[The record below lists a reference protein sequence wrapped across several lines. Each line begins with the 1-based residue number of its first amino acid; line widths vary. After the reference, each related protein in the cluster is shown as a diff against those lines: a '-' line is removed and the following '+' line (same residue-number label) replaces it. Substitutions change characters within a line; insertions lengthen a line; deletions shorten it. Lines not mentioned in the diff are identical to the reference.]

1 MQSEVQL
8 ILKSGGST
16 TYTATFAAC
25 PQEGDIACG
34 TNRLVIDTVTLSPA
48 VDYPNVI
55 WQALADQGGTVE
67 FFDANDESTGTL
79 TINDFD
85 LYLYFN
91 YDANCAGIAADACY
105 FTFTINTAKET
116 FLDLYPNESISLS
129 YQFTDLNNFTQIGTF
144 SRDFRIP
151 ATKRNVEALGPLYDY
166 NFVDDVLSFSR
177 KYEAELRVD
186 TIPISRGYLRVMAA
200 YKQQDYL
207 SDFQVAFYSQA
218 PNFVKELGDK
228 KFVDLTDLPNL
239 DEQVNYVNV
248 TTVLPERIWSL
259 IDRAENNLA
268 FDEGVYANTR
278 PVQDVGQPL
287 APTNLTPCLRADYLL
302 TQIFADAGYELDAT
316 ALNAVISDYYI
327 PWVNQSVLQVD
338 NSYYDFA
345 LNAQVNTLYAVPSSS
360 FIATYNTIVA
370 DPSSSY
376 NTTTSTYTIPAQGIY
391 NVQAGLNYLRTP
403 PPPPVTSY
411 STFIILIA
419 ERLDFTGT
427 TVLSQ
432 TTLIQYPFTYG
443 VNGVPFTLTG
453 SFYGSANIQCN
464 AGDKVRIRVQ
474 IPLLS
479 AAVLGTISV
488 GNDNLFITSE
498 SFTTATIRY
507 AMNAP
512 DVKQID
518 FVSDII
524 KMHNLAVIPDG
535 NIENKLKLEP
545 MQTFIGSGATLD
557 WTMKLDTS
565 KDIVIKGTDDLRK
578 TKLTFTYSAGQDTY
592 SKLFVDQGRVYGD
605 YKAEPYLV
613 TNTQIPSSYLSGE
626 TSVKLVAQSTPATQI
641 NGTTIIVP
649 RFWTQ
654 SGDEPPKFTAPQLR
668 ILFWAESPS
677 IYLYDDVA
685 NDSILTSVPTLNHYS
700 DTSGFNPDYN
710 GKDLNFAPETP
721 LHDYTANPF
730 DNLFTLYWRD
740 YLDTIYADDARI
752 LEANFALN
760 NTDIIS
766 LNFGDFI
773 FVKDAYW
780 RILELSD
787 YKMGQYESTRVKLLK
802 MNPGAPPM
810 PRCDLKPDSVNPDGS
825 VNFLNLSGAPVSATE
840 TCCLAF
846 NYTWSAGTNLCYAR
860 PSDRTNPTRAQT
872 SDPKKGE
879 INGIGTVNSGF
890 NNINTTT
897 YLDAG
902 VSSYSLFAGNLIR
915 NEGFNNNIIA
925 VGDTITLKGDQ
936 RGAAL
941 FGKSV
946 ESVVPG
952 LVIGGGWTQDDRT
965 YAYNGSQSA
974 GTFLMSNQGTYPA
987 TLNNL
992 ELFIEGIANKRIE
1005 MEDEMLW
1012 YMRMH
1017 VMVQPTI
1024 NQYIN
1029 ATITAQM
1036 GKTGGIAF
1044 ATAPIVQYQDT
1055 SMAGRTVALVI
1066 DTATNTAQH
1075 RLNIQIAG
1083 GAYPFTTRLLA
1094 EINYTQFR

>member
-16 TYTATFAAC
+16 TYTATFAQC
-25 PQEGDIACG
+25 PQDGDIACG
-34 TNRLVIDTVTLSPA
+34 TNRLVIDSVTLSPA

-79 TINDFD
+79 TINDFNV
-85 LYLYFN
+85 YLFFN

-105 FTFTINTAKET
+105 FTFTINTGKET

-218 PNFVKELGDK
+218 PNFVKAIGEK
-228 KFVDLTDLPNL
+228 KLADITDLTTKNENVVLS
-239 DEQVNYVNV
+239 NV
-248 TTVLPERIWSL
+248 TVQNNFRIWSL
-259 IDRAENNLA
+259 IDRAVGNKA
-268 FDEGVYANTR
+268 FSEQGELNTR
-278 PVQDVGQPL
+278 RVYDVAGTPL
-287 APTNLTPCLRADYLL
+287 YAGDLTPCVRADYLL
-302 TQIFADAGYELDAT
+302 TEIFKDAGFELDASNL
-316 ALNAVISDYYI
+316 LNIIQDYYV
-327 PWVNQSVLQVD
+327 PWVNSERLTFAESASDYAIRIRNNSAITSGIQIGYTVFPLNDEIFDSYNLFNPTTYTYTAITNGYYQFKLTTTVSNINKIGGVFFKMRVTDLSANDIDVPFGGIYTGNGTYAFTSQPFLMTTGYTFQVL
-338 NSYYDFA
+338 YRHT
-345 LNAQVNTLYAVPSSS
+345 TLTTTGPGVPS
-360 FIATYNTIVA
+360 ITYDANG
-370 DPSSSY
+370 
-376 NTTTSTYTIPAQGIY
+376 TY
-391 NVQAGLNYLRTP
+391 LEL
-403 PPPPVTSY
+403 
-411 STFIILIA
+411 
-419 ERLDFTGT
+419 E
-427 TVLSQ
+427 
-432 TTLIQYPFTYG
+432 
-443 VNGVPFTLTG
+443 TLTFL
-453 SFYGSANIQCN
+453 SN
-464 AGDKVRIRVQ
+464 ADIVYQ
-474 IPLLS
+474 
-479 AAVLGTISV
+479 
-488 GNDNLFITSE
+488 F
-498 SFTTATIRY
+498 
-507 AMNAP
+507 NAP
-512 DVKQID
+512 DIKQID
-518 FVSDII
+518 FVSDLI
-524 KMHNLAVIPDG
+524 KMHNLAVIPDA

-545 MQTFIGSGATLD
+545 MQSYIGSGSTLD
-557 WTMKLDTS
+557 WTKKLDTS

-641 NGTTIIVP
+641 NGTNIIVP

-668 ILFWAESPS
+668 MLYYAENV
-677 IYLYDDVA
+677 DVYIF
-685 NDSILTSVPTLNHYS
+685 DEVSGSGVIQSVPTLNHYS

-766 LNFGDFI
+766 LNFADYI

-802 MNPGAPPM
+802 MNPGAPPI
-810 PRCDLKPDSVNPDGS
+810 PRCDLKPDSVNADGS
-825 VNFLNLSGAPVSATE
+825 VNFINLSGAPVSATE

-846 NYTWSAGTNLCYAR
+846 NYTWSSNTNLCYAR
-860 PSDRTNPTRAQT
+860 PSDRPSVGNPSTDATAR
-872 SDPKKGE
+872 GE
-879 INGIGTVNSGF
+879 ITGINTISSGV
-890 NNINTTT
+890 NNINTTSN
-897 YLDAG
+897 LDAG
-902 VSSYSLFAGNLIR
+902 NATFSMFAGNDIKIEGTNDNLIA
-915 NEGFNNNIIA
+915 I
-925 VGDTITLKGDQ
+925 GDTITLKGDQ

-987 TLNNL
+987 TLNVV

>member
-1 MQSEVQL
+1 MQNEVQL
-8 ILKSGGST
+8 IVRSGVISPTMTFTDIYTQAGSPSDYFESGALPLAVNYPNGSKVEFYNNKNASVEFT
-16 TYTATFAAC
+16 TYVVSTD
-25 PQEGDIACG
+25 DINGRVYINPPFVLAPDQNDGIDIYVYAFIG
-34 TNRLVIDTVTLSPA
+34 TN
-48 VDYPNVI
+48 
-55 WQALADQGGTVE
+55 
-67 FFDANDESTGTL
+67 
-79 TINDFD
+79 
-85 LYLYFN
+85 
-91 YDANCAGIAADACY
+91 
-105 FTFTINTAKET
+105 T

-186 TIPISRGYLRVMAA
+186 TIPISRGYLRIMAA

-218 PNFVKELGDK
+218 PNFVKEIGEK
-228 KFVDLTDLPNL
+228 KLADITDLTTKNENVVLPN
-239 DEQVNYVNV
+239 V
-248 TTVLPERIWSL
+248 TVQNSFRIWGL
-259 IDRAENNLA
+259 IDRATGGLA
-268 FDEGVYANTR
+268 FSEQGEINTR
-278 PVQDVGQPL
+278 RVFDVGGSPL
-287 APTNLTPCLRADYLL
+287 YAGDLTPCVRADYLL
-302 TQIFADAGYELDAT
+302 TEIFKDAGYELDASNLLTIIQDYYVPWCNTEKLIYAQAVSDFDFRVKNST
-316 ALNAVISDYYI
+316 AITSTQTIANTVFPFDTVVFDSGLTYDPITYTYTPNAIGYYKFRLTTTLSNVNKMQAIAFKLRVTDPSSFTTDYYI
-327 PWVNQSVLQVD
+327 QLLGHGSDGVYTGV
-338 NSYYDFA
+338 
-345 LNAQVNTLYAVPSSS
+345 TPSI
-360 FIATYNTIVA
+360 F
-370 DPSSSY
+370 
-376 NTTTSTYTIPAQGIY
+376 
-391 NVQAGLNYLRTP
+391 
-403 PPPPVTSY
+403 
-411 STFIILIA
+411 
-419 ERLDFTGT
+419 
-427 TVLSQ
+427 
-432 TTLIQYPFTYG
+432 
-443 VNGVPFTLTG
+443 
-453 SFYGSANIQCN
+453 
-464 AGDKVRIRVQ
+464 
-474 IPLLS
+474 
-479 AAVLGTISV
+479 LGTGYTCQVIYRHQIVISTAP
-488 GNDNLFITSE
+488 GTPTITYDANGTFFELEDLQILSNADIVYQ
-498 SFTTATIRY
+498 F
-507 AMNAP
+507 NAP

-524 KMHNLAVIPDG
+524 KMHNLAVVPDL

-557 WTMKLDTS
+557 WTKKLDVS

-592 SKLFVDQGRVYGD
+592 SKLFVDQGRIYGD
-605 YKAEPYLV
+605 YKPEPYTTTV
-613 TNTQIPSSYLSGE
+613 TQIPSSFATGE
-626 TSVKLVAQSTPATQI
+626 TSVKLVAQSTPATQV
-641 NGTTIIVP
+641 NGSNIICP

-654 SGDEPPKFTAPQLR
+654 SGSEPPKFAAPGLR
-668 ILFWAESPS
+668 FLYYSENAD
-677 IYLYDDVA
+677 IYIYDEV
-685 NDSILTSVPTLNHYS
+685 SGFGVTQSVPTLTHYS
-700 DTSGFNPDYN
+700 NTSGFNPDYN
-710 GKDLNFAPETP
+710 HEDLNWAPETP

-740 YLDTIYADDARI
+740 YLDTIYSDDARI
-752 LEANFALN
+752 LEANFALD
-760 NTDIIS
+760 NTDILS
-766 LNFGDFI
+766 LNFADFV

-780 RILELSD
+780 RVLELSD
-787 YKMGQYESTRVKLLK
+787 YKMGQFESTRVKLLK
-802 MNPGAPPM
+802 MNPGQAAP

-825 VNFLNLSGAPVSATE
+825 VNFLNLAGNPVSASE
-840 TCCLAF
+840 TCCRAF
-846 NYTWSAGTNLCYAR
+846 NYTWSQDTNLCYAR
-860 PSDRTNPTRAQT
+860 PSDRPSVGKPNNDTTGR
-872 SDPKKGE
+872 GE
-879 INGIGTVNSGF
+879 IAGINTISSGI
-890 NNINTTT
+890 NNINTTSN
-897 YLDAG
+897 LDAG
-902 VSSYSLFAGNLIR
+902 SSTFSMFAGNDIR
-915 NEGFNNNIIA
+915 IEGTNDNLIA

-1017 VMVQPTI
+1017 IMVQPTI

-1055 SMAGRTVALVI
+1055 SMAGRTVALII

>member
-105 FTFTINTAKET
+105 FTFTINTAKEI

-218 PNFVKELGDK
+218 PNFVKAIGEK
-228 KFVDLTDLPNL
+228 KLADITDLATMNEPMAFS
-239 DEQVNYVNV
+239 NV
-248 TTVLPERIWSL
+248 TTVTAKRIWAL
-259 IDRAENNLA
+259 IDRAISGQALSDAGETNTQPTQDSNNPL
-268 FDEGVYANTR
+268 R
-278 PVQDVGQPL
+278 PSE
-287 APTNLTPCLRADYLL
+287 LTPCLRADYLL
-302 TQIFADAGYELDAT
+302 TEIFKDAGFELDAT
-316 ALNAVISDYYI
+316 NLLNTIQNYYVPWVITENLFTVESADAIGFTVYNSTAFSYANYNAKLNFTNALYGGANFDFPNDRFVNTTASNVTCTFIFEANEVYGNFSYKVYNASNVLQSTITIGSAGSVTIDEFGVPYVTLGNILNTSPQIMLATGWYIEVFAANYLQYAVI
-327 PWVNQSVLQVD
+327 
-338 NSYYDFA
+338 A
-345 LNAQVNTLYAVPSSS
+345 LKLNTAIFENAEIVYS
-360 FIATYNTIVA
+360 F
-370 DPSSSY
+370 
-376 NTTTSTYTIPAQGIY
+376 
-391 NVQAGLNYLRTP
+391 
-403 PPPPVTSY
+403 
-411 STFIILIA
+411 
-419 ERLDFTGT
+419 
-427 TVLSQ
+427 
-432 TTLIQYPFTYG
+432 
-443 VNGVPFTLTG
+443 
-453 SFYGSANIQCN
+453 
-464 AGDKVRIRVQ
+464 
-474 IPLLS
+474 
-479 AAVLGTISV
+479 
-488 GNDNLFITSE
+488 
-498 SFTTATIRY
+498 
-507 AMNAP
+507 NAP

-545 MQTFIGSGATLD
+545 MQTFIGSGSTLD
-557 WTMKLDTS
+557 WTKKLDTS

-613 TNTQIPSSYLSGE
+613 TNTQVPSNFATGE
-626 TSVKLVAQSTPATQI
+626 TSVKLVAQSTPATLVSSTNLI
-641 NGTTIIVP
+641 AP

-654 SGDEPPKFTAPQLR
+654 SGNEPPKFTSPGLR
-668 ILFWAESPS
+668 FLYWSDTQPV
-677 IYLYDDVA
+677 YLYDVTGTP
-685 NDSILTSVPTLNHYS
+685 TSVYQNVPIVTHYN
-700 DTSGFNPDYN
+700 DTSGANPDYN
-710 GKDLNFAPETP
+710 GTDLNFAPETP

-773 FVKDAYW
+773 YVKDAYW

-802 MNPGAPPM
+802 MNPGAPPI
-810 PRCDLKPDSVNPDGS
+810 PRCDLKPDSVNADGS
-825 VNFLNLSGAPVSATE
+825 VNFINLSGAPVSATE

-846 NYTWSAGTNLCYAR
+846 NYTWNAGTNLCYAR
-860 PSDRTNPTRAQT
+860 PSDRPSITNGT
-872 SDPKKGE
+872 SVSSE
-879 INGIGTVNSGF
+879 RGIITNNAPINSGI
-890 NNINTTT
+890 NNIVNTIA
-897 YLDAG
+897 LDAG
-902 VSSYSLFAGNLIR
+902 SSTYSIYSGQTLK
-915 NEGFNNNIIA
+915 NEGANDYTIM
-925 VGDTITLKGDQ
+925 VGDVLILKGDQ

>member
-1 MQSEVQL
+1 MQNEVQL
-8 ILKSGGST
+8 IVRSGVISPTMTFTDIYTQAGSPSDYFESGATPPLAVNYPNGSKVEFYNNKNASVEFT
-16 TYTATFAAC
+16 TYVVSTD
-25 PQEGDIACG
+25 DINGRVYINPPFVLAPDQNDGIDIYVYAFIG
-34 TNRLVIDTVTLSPA
+34 TN
-48 VDYPNVI
+48 
-55 WQALADQGGTVE
+55 
-67 FFDANDESTGTL
+67 
-79 TINDFD
+79 
-85 LYLYFN
+85 
-91 YDANCAGIAADACY
+91 
-105 FTFTINTAKET
+105 T

-186 TIPISRGYLRVMAA
+186 TIPISRGYLRIMAA

-218 PNFVKELGDK
+218 PNFVKEIGEK
-228 KFVDLTDLPNL
+228 KLADITDLTTKNENVVLPN
-239 DEQVNYVNV
+239 V
-248 TTVLPERIWSL
+248 TVQNSFRIWGL
-259 IDRAENNLA
+259 IDRATGGLA
-268 FDEGVYANTR
+268 FSEQGEINTR
-278 PVQDVGQPL
+278 RVFDVGGSPL
-287 APTNLTPCLRADYLL
+287 YAGDLTPCVRADYLL
-302 TQIFADAGYELDAT
+302 TEIFKDAGYELDASNLLTIIQDYYVPWCNTEKLIYAQAVSDFDFRVKNST
-316 ALNAVISDYYI
+316 AITSTQTIANTVFPFDTVVFDSGLTYDPITYTYTPNAIGYYKFRLTTTLSNVNKMQAIAFKLRVTDPSSFTTDYYI
-327 PWVNQSVLQVD
+327 QLLGHGSDGVYTGV
-338 NSYYDFA
+338 
-345 LNAQVNTLYAVPSSS
+345 TPSI
-360 FIATYNTIVA
+360 F
-370 DPSSSY
+370 
-376 NTTTSTYTIPAQGIY
+376 
-391 NVQAGLNYLRTP
+391 
-403 PPPPVTSY
+403 
-411 STFIILIA
+411 
-419 ERLDFTGT
+419 
-427 TVLSQ
+427 
-432 TTLIQYPFTYG
+432 
-443 VNGVPFTLTG
+443 
-453 SFYGSANIQCN
+453 
-464 AGDKVRIRVQ
+464 
-474 IPLLS
+474 
-479 AAVLGTISV
+479 LGTGYTCQVIYRHQIVISTAP
-488 GNDNLFITSE
+488 GTPTITYDANGTFFELEDLQILSNADIVYQ
-498 SFTTATIRY
+498 F
-507 AMNAP
+507 NAP

-524 KMHNLAVIPDG
+524 KMHNLAVVPDL

-557 WTMKLDTS
+557 WTKKLDVS

-592 SKLFVDQGRVYGD
+592 SKLFVDQGRIYGD
-605 YKAEPYLV
+605 YKPEPYTTTV
-613 TNTQIPSSYLSGE
+613 TQIPSSFATGE
-626 TSVKLVAQSTPATQI
+626 TSVKLVAQSTPATQV
-641 NGTTIIVP
+641 NGSNIICP

-654 SGDEPPKFTAPQLR
+654 SGSEPPKFAAPGLR
-668 ILFWAESPS
+668 FLYYSENAD
-677 IYLYDDVA
+677 IYIYDEV
-685 NDSILTSVPTLNHYS
+685 SGFGVTQSVPTLTHYS
-700 DTSGFNPDYN
+700 NTSGFNPDYN
-710 GKDLNFAPETP
+710 HEDLNWAPETP

-740 YLDTIYADDARI
+740 YLDTIYSDDARI
-752 LEANFALN
+752 LEANFALD
-760 NTDIIS
+760 NTDILS
-766 LNFGDFI
+766 LNFADFV

-780 RILELSD
+780 RVLELSD
-787 YKMGQYESTRVKLLK
+787 YKMGQFESTRVKLLK
-802 MNPGAPPM
+802 MNPGQAAP

-825 VNFLNLSGAPVSATE
+825 VNFLNLAGNPVSASE
-840 TCCLAF
+840 TCCRAF
-846 NYTWSAGTNLCYAR
+846 NYTWSQDTNLCYAR
-860 PSDRTNPTRAQT
+860 PSDRPSVGKPNNDTTGR
-872 SDPKKGE
+872 GE
-879 INGIGTVNSGF
+879 IAGINTISSGI
-890 NNINTTT
+890 NNINTTSN
-897 YLDAG
+897 LDAG
-902 VSSYSLFAGNLIR
+902 SSTFSMFAGNDIR
-915 NEGFNNNIIA
+915 IEGTNDNLIA

-1017 VMVQPTI
+1017 IMVQPTI

-1055 SMAGRTVALVI
+1055 SMAGRTVALII

>member
-1 MQSEVQL
+1 MQNEVQL
-8 ILKSGGST
+8 IVRSGVISPTMTFTDIYTQAGSPSDYFESGALPLAVNYPNGSKVEFYNNKNASVEFT
-16 TYTATFAAC
+16 TYVVSTD
-25 PQEGDIACG
+25 DINGRVYINPPFVLAPDQNDGIDIYVYAFIG
-34 TNRLVIDTVTLSPA
+34 TN
-48 VDYPNVI
+48 
-55 WQALADQGGTVE
+55 
-67 FFDANDESTGTL
+67 
-79 TINDFD
+79 
-85 LYLYFN
+85 
-91 YDANCAGIAADACY
+91 
-105 FTFTINTAKET
+105 T

-186 TIPISRGYLRVMAA
+186 TIPISRGYLRIMAA

-218 PNFVKELGDK
+218 PNFVKEIGEK
-228 KFVDLTDLPNL
+228 KLADITDLTTKNENVVLPN
-239 DEQVNYVNV
+239 V
-248 TTVLPERIWSL
+248 TVQNSFRIWGL
-259 IDRAENNLA
+259 IDRATGGLA
-268 FDEGVYANTR
+268 FSEQGEINTR
-278 PVQDVGQPL
+278 RVFDVGGSPL
-287 APTNLTPCLRADYLL
+287 YAGDLTPCVRADYLL
-302 TQIFADAGYELDAT
+302 TEIFKDAGYELDASNLLTIIQDYYVPWCNTEKLIYAQAVSDFDFRVKNST
-316 ALNAVISDYYI
+316 AITSTQTIANTVFPFDTVVFDSGLTYDPITYTYTPNAIGYYKFRLTTTLSNVNKMQAIAFKLRVTDPSSFTTDYYI
-327 PWVNQSVLQVD
+327 QLLGQGSDGVYTGV
-338 NSYYDFA
+338 
-345 LNAQVNTLYAVPSSS
+345 TPSI
-360 FIATYNTIVA
+360 F
-370 DPSSSY
+370 
-376 NTTTSTYTIPAQGIY
+376 
-391 NVQAGLNYLRTP
+391 
-403 PPPPVTSY
+403 
-411 STFIILIA
+411 
-419 ERLDFTGT
+419 
-427 TVLSQ
+427 
-432 TTLIQYPFTYG
+432 
-443 VNGVPFTLTG
+443 
-453 SFYGSANIQCN
+453 
-464 AGDKVRIRVQ
+464 
-474 IPLLS
+474 
-479 AAVLGTISV
+479 LGTGYTCQVIYRHQIVISTAP
-488 GNDNLFITSE
+488 GTPTITYDANGTFFELEDLQILSNADIVYQ
-498 SFTTATIRY
+498 F
-507 AMNAP
+507 NAP

-524 KMHNLAVIPDG
+524 KMHNLAVVPDL

-557 WTMKLDTS
+557 WTKKLDVS

-592 SKLFVDQGRVYGD
+592 SKLFVDQGRIYGD
-605 YKAEPYLV
+605 YKPEPYTTTV
-613 TNTQIPSSYLSGE
+613 TQIPSSFATGE
-626 TSVKLVAQSTPATQI
+626 TSVKLVAQSTPATQV
-641 NGTTIIVP
+641 NGSNIICP

-654 SGDEPPKFTAPQLR
+654 SGSEPPKFAAPGLR
-668 ILFWAESPS
+668 FLYYSENAD
-677 IYLYDDVA
+677 IYIYDEV
-685 NDSILTSVPTLNHYS
+685 SGFGVTQSVPTLTHYS
-700 DTSGFNPDYN
+700 NTSGFNPDYN
-710 GKDLNFAPETP
+710 HEDLNWAPETP

-740 YLDTIYADDARI
+740 YLDTIYSDDARI
-752 LEANFALN
+752 LEANFALD
-760 NTDIIS
+760 NTDILS
-766 LNFGDFI
+766 LNFADFV

-780 RILELSD
+780 RVLELSD
-787 YKMGQYESTRVKLLK
+787 YKMGQFESTRVKLLK
-802 MNPGAPPM
+802 MNPGQAAP

-825 VNFLNLSGAPVSATE
+825 VNFLNLAGNPVSASE
-840 TCCLAF
+840 TCCRAF
-846 NYTWSAGTNLCYAR
+846 NYTWSQDTNLCYAR
-860 PSDRTNPTRAQT
+860 PSDRPSVGKPNNDTTGR
-872 SDPKKGE
+872 GE
-879 INGIGTVNSGF
+879 IAGINTISSGI
-890 NNINTTT
+890 NNINTTSN
-897 YLDAG
+897 LDAG
-902 VSSYSLFAGNLIR
+902 SSTFSMFAGNDIR
-915 NEGFNNNIIA
+915 IEGTNDNLIA

-1017 VMVQPTI
+1017 IMVQPTI

-1055 SMAGRTVALVI
+1055 SMAGRTVALII

>member
-1 MQSEVQL
+1 VYNENAFL
-8 ILKSGGST
+8 
-16 TYTATFAAC
+16 FA
-25 PQEGDIACG
+25 GH
-34 TNRLVIDTVTLSPA
+34 
-48 VDYPNVI
+48 
-55 WQALADQGGTVE
+55 
-67 FFDANDESTGTL
+67 
-79 TINDFD
+79 
-85 LYLYFN
+85 
-91 YDANCAGIAADACY
+91 
-105 FTFTINTAKET
+105 
-116 FLDLYPNESISLS
+116 
-129 YQFTDLNNFTQIGTF
+129 
-144 SRDFRIP
+144 
-151 ATKRNVEALGPLYDY
+151 
-166 NFVDDVLSFSR
+166 
-177 KYEAELRVD
+177 
-186 TIPISRGYLRVMAA
+186 
-200 YKQQDYL
+200 
-207 SDFQVAFYSQA
+207 
-218 PNFVKELGDK
+218 
-228 KFVDLTDLPNL
+228 
-239 DEQVNYVNV
+239 
-248 TTVLPERIWSL
+248 
-259 IDRAENNLA
+259 
-268 FDEGVYANTR
+268 
-278 PVQDVGQPL
+278 
-287 APTNLTPCLRADYLL
+287 LTPCVRADYLL
-302 TQIFADAGYELDAT
+302 TEIFKDAGFELDASSL
-316 ALNAVISDYYI
+316 LNTIQDYYV
-327 PWVNQSVLQVD
+327 PWL
-338 NSYYDFA
+338 NSA
-345 LNAQVNTLYAVPSSS
+345 NLISAQGSGDYGLRVTKNNNLVHSGVAVNTTLFPINDESSSGFFDSANAYDLATNKYTAPFSGIYTFQIQTNITVVLIYAVRFFLKKINPVTGGYYYITVGVVYNEGTPISSGVYSWTSEPITMRAGDEIELYYQVSNGGDPLS
-360 FIATYNTIVA
+360 FI
-370 DPSSSY
+370 
-376 NTTTSTYTIPAQGIY
+376 Q
-391 NVQAGLNYLRTP
+391 
-403 PPPPVTSY
+403 
-411 STFIILIA
+411 F
-419 ERLDFTGT
+419 
-427 TVLSQ
+427 
-432 TTLIQYPFTYG
+432 
-443 VNGVPFTLTG
+443 
-453 SFYGSANIQCN
+453 N
-464 AGDKVRIRVQ
+464 A
-474 IPLLS
+474 S
-479 AAVLGTISV
+479 GTILELLNVVQLSNMDIV
-488 GNDNLFITSE
+488 YQF
-498 SFTTATIRY
+498 
-507 AMNAP
+507 NAP

-524 KMHNLAVIPDG
+524 KMHNLAVIADSAV
-535 NIENKLKLEP
+535 ENKLKLEP
-545 MQTFIGSGATLD
+545 MQSYIGSGSTLD
-557 WTMKLDTS
+557 WTKKLDTS

-605 YKAEPYLV
+605 YKAEPYTTDV
-613 TNTQIPSSYLSGE
+613 NQVPSNFATGE
-626 TSVKLVAQSTPATQI
+626 TTVKLVAQSTPATQI
-641 NGTTIIVP
+641 NGSNIIVP

-654 SGDEPPKFTAPQLR
+654 SGEEPPKFVAPGLR
-668 ILFWAESPS
+668 LLYYAENVDVR
-677 IYLYDDVA
+677 IYDEATSSLV
-685 NDSILTSVPTLNHYS
+685 IQSVPTLNHYS

-780 RILELSD
+780 RVLELSD
-787 YKMGQYESTRVKLLK
+787 YKMGQFESTRVKLLK
-802 MNPGAPPM
+802 MNPGAPPI

-846 NYTWSAGTNLCYAR
+846 NYTWSSNTNLCYAR
-860 PSDRTNPTRAQT
+860 PSDRPTVGNPSTDATAR
-872 SDPKKGE
+872 GE
-879 INGIGTVNSGF
+879 ITGINTISSGV
-890 NNINTTT
+890 NNINTTSN
-897 YLDAG
+897 LDAG
-902 VSSYSLFAGNLIR
+902 FSSFSMFAGNSIKI
-915 NEGFNNNIIA
+915 EGINDNLIA
-925 VGDTITLKGDQ
+925 VGDTIRLKGDQ

-1017 VMVQPTI
+1017 IMVQPTI

-1055 SMAGRTVALVI
+1055 SMAGRTVALII

>member
-1 MQSEVQL
+1 MQNEVQL
-8 ILKSGGST
+8 IVRSGVISPTMTLTDIYTQAGSPSDYFESGALPLAVNYPNGSKVEFYNNKNASVEFT
-16 TYTATFAAC
+16 TYVVSTD
-25 PQEGDIACG
+25 DINGRVYINPPFVLAPDQNDGIDIYVYAFIG
-34 TNRLVIDTVTLSPA
+34 TN
-48 VDYPNVI
+48 
-55 WQALADQGGTVE
+55 
-67 FFDANDESTGTL
+67 
-79 TINDFD
+79 
-85 LYLYFN
+85 
-91 YDANCAGIAADACY
+91 
-105 FTFTINTAKET
+105 T

-186 TIPISRGYLRVMAA
+186 TIPISRGYLRIMAA

-218 PNFVKELGDK
+218 PNFVKEIGEK
-228 KFVDLTDLPNL
+228 KLADITDLTTKNENVVLPN
-239 DEQVNYVNV
+239 V
-248 TTVLPERIWSL
+248 TVQNSFRIWGL
-259 IDRAENNLA
+259 IDRATGGLA
-268 FDEGVYANTR
+268 FSEQGEINTR
-278 PVQDVGQPL
+278 RVFDVGGSPL
-287 APTNLTPCLRADYLL
+287 YAGDLTPCVRADYLL
-302 TQIFADAGYELDAT
+302 TEIFKDAGYELDASNLLTIIQDYYVPWCNTEKLIYAQAVSDFDFRVKNST
-316 ALNAVISDYYI
+316 AITSTQTIANTVFPFDTVVFDSGLTYDPITYTYTPNAIGYYKFRLTTTLSNVNKMQAIAFKLRVTDPSSFTTDYYI
-327 PWVNQSVLQVD
+327 QLLGQGSDGVYTGV
-338 NSYYDFA
+338 
-345 LNAQVNTLYAVPSSS
+345 TPSI
-360 FIATYNTIVA
+360 F
-370 DPSSSY
+370 
-376 NTTTSTYTIPAQGIY
+376 
-391 NVQAGLNYLRTP
+391 
-403 PPPPVTSY
+403 
-411 STFIILIA
+411 
-419 ERLDFTGT
+419 
-427 TVLSQ
+427 
-432 TTLIQYPFTYG
+432 
-443 VNGVPFTLTG
+443 
-453 SFYGSANIQCN
+453 
-464 AGDKVRIRVQ
+464 
-474 IPLLS
+474 
-479 AAVLGTISV
+479 LGTGYTCQVIYRHQIVISTAP
-488 GNDNLFITSE
+488 GTPTITYDANGTFFELEDLQILSNADIVYQ
-498 SFTTATIRY
+498 F
-507 AMNAP
+507 NAP

-524 KMHNLAVIPDG
+524 KMHNLAVVPDL

-557 WTMKLDTS
+557 WTKKLDVS

-592 SKLFVDQGRVYGD
+592 SKLFVDQGRIYGD
-605 YKAEPYLV
+605 YKPEPYTTTV
-613 TNTQIPSSYLSGE
+613 TQIPSSFATGE
-626 TSVKLVAQSTPATQI
+626 TSVKLVAQSTPATQV
-641 NGTTIIVP
+641 NGSNIICP

-654 SGDEPPKFTAPQLR
+654 SGSEPPKFAAPGLR
-668 ILFWAESPS
+668 FLYYSENAD
-677 IYLYDDVA
+677 IYIYDEV
-685 NDSILTSVPTLNHYS
+685 SGFGVTQSVPTLTHYS
-700 DTSGFNPDYN
+700 NTSGFNPDYN
-710 GKDLNFAPETP
+710 HEDLNWAPETP

-740 YLDTIYADDARI
+740 YLDTIYSDDARI
-752 LEANFALN
+752 LEANFALD
-760 NTDIIS
+760 NTDILS
-766 LNFGDFI
+766 LNFADFV

-780 RILELSD
+780 RVLELSD
-787 YKMGQYESTRVKLLK
+787 YKMGQFESTRVKLLK
-802 MNPGAPPM
+802 MNPGQAAP

-825 VNFLNLSGAPVSATE
+825 VNFLNLAGNPVSASE
-840 TCCLAF
+840 TCCRAF
-846 NYTWSAGTNLCYAR
+846 NYTWSQDTNLCYAR
-860 PSDRTNPTRAQT
+860 PSDRPSVGKPNNDTTGR
-872 SDPKKGE
+872 GE
-879 INGIGTVNSGF
+879 IAGINTISSGI
-890 NNINTTT
+890 NNINTTSN
-897 YLDAG
+897 LDAG
-902 VSSYSLFAGNLIR
+902 SSTFSMFAGNDIR
-915 NEGFNNNIIA
+915 IEGTNDNLIA

-1017 VMVQPTI
+1017 IMVQPTI

-1055 SMAGRTVALVI
+1055 SMAGRTVALII

>member
-1 MQSEVQL
+1 MQNEVQL
-8 ILKSGGST
+8 IVRSGVISPTMTFTDIYTQAGSPSDYFESGALPLAVNYPNGSKVEFYNNKNASVEFT
-16 TYTATFAAC
+16 TYVVSTD
-25 PQEGDIACG
+25 DINGRVYINPPFVLAPDQNDGIDIYVYAFIG
-34 TNRLVIDTVTLSPA
+34 TN
-48 VDYPNVI
+48 
-55 WQALADQGGTVE
+55 
-67 FFDANDESTGTL
+67 
-79 TINDFD
+79 
-85 LYLYFN
+85 
-91 YDANCAGIAADACY
+91 
-105 FTFTINTAKET
+105 T

-186 TIPISRGYLRVMAA
+186 TIPISRGYLRIMAA

-218 PNFVKELGDK
+218 PNFVKEIGEK
-228 KFVDLTDLPNL
+228 KLADITDLTTKNENVVLPN
-239 DEQVNYVNV
+239 V
-248 TTVLPERIWSL
+248 TVQNSFRIWGL
-259 IDRAENNLA
+259 IDRATGGLA
-268 FDEGVYANTR
+268 FSEQGEINTR
-278 PVQDVGQPL
+278 RVFDVGGSPL
-287 APTNLTPCLRADYLL
+287 YAGDLTPCVRADYLL
-302 TQIFADAGYELDAT
+302 TEIFKDAGYELDASNLLTIIQDYYVPWCNTEKLIYAQAVSDFDFRVKNST
-316 ALNAVISDYYI
+316 AITSTQTIANTVFPFDTVVFDSGLTYDPITYTYTPNAIGYYKFRLTTTLSNVNKMQAIAFKLRVTDPSSFTTDYYI
-327 PWVNQSVLQVD
+327 QLLGQGSDGVYTGV
-338 NSYYDFA
+338 
-345 LNAQVNTLYAVPSSS
+345 TPSI
-360 FIATYNTIVA
+360 F
-370 DPSSSY
+370 
-376 NTTTSTYTIPAQGIY
+376 
-391 NVQAGLNYLRTP
+391 
-403 PPPPVTSY
+403 
-411 STFIILIA
+411 
-419 ERLDFTGT
+419 
-427 TVLSQ
+427 
-432 TTLIQYPFTYG
+432 
-443 VNGVPFTLTG
+443 
-453 SFYGSANIQCN
+453 
-464 AGDKVRIRVQ
+464 
-474 IPLLS
+474 
-479 AAVLGTISV
+479 LGTGYTCQVIYRHQIVISTAP
-488 GNDNLFITSE
+488 GTPTITYDANGTFFELEDLQILSNADIVYQ
-498 SFTTATIRY
+498 F
-507 AMNAP
+507 NAP

-524 KMHNLAVIPDG
+524 KMHNLAVVPDL

-557 WTMKLDTS
+557 WTKKLDVS

-592 SKLFVDQGRVYGD
+592 SKLFVDQGRIYGD
-605 YKAEPYLV
+605 YKPEPYTTTV
-613 TNTQIPSSYLSGE
+613 TQIPSSFATGE
-626 TSVKLVAQSTPATQI
+626 TSVKLVAQSTPATQV
-641 NGTTIIVP
+641 NGSNIICP

-654 SGDEPPKFTAPQLR
+654 SGSEPPKFAAPGLR
-668 ILFWAESPS
+668 FLYYSENAD
-677 IYLYDDVA
+677 IYIYDEV
-685 NDSILTSVPTLNHYS
+685 SGFGVTQSVPTLTHYS
-700 DTSGFNPDYN
+700 NTSGFNPDYN
-710 GKDLNFAPETP
+710 HEDLNWAPETP

-740 YLDTIYADDARI
+740 YLDTIYSDDARI
-752 LEANFALN
+752 LEANFALD
-760 NTDIIS
+760 NTDILS
-766 LNFGDFI
+766 LNFADYV

-780 RILELSD
+780 RVLELSD
-787 YKMGQYESTRVKLLK
+787 YKMGQFESTRVKLLK
-802 MNPGAPPM
+802 MNPGQAAP

-825 VNFLNLSGAPVSATE
+825 VNFLNLAGNPVSASE
-840 TCCLAF
+840 TCCRAF
-846 NYTWSAGTNLCYAR
+846 NYTWSQDTNLCYAR
-860 PSDRTNPTRAQT
+860 PSDRPSVGKPNNDTTGR
-872 SDPKKGE
+872 GE
-879 INGIGTVNSGF
+879 IAGINTISSGI
-890 NNINTTT
+890 NNINTTSN
-897 YLDAG
+897 LDAG
-902 VSSYSLFAGNLIR
+902 SSTFSMFAGNDIR
-915 NEGFNNNIIA
+915 IEGTNDNLIA

-1017 VMVQPTI
+1017 IMVQPTI

-1055 SMAGRTVALVI
+1055 SMAGRTVALII